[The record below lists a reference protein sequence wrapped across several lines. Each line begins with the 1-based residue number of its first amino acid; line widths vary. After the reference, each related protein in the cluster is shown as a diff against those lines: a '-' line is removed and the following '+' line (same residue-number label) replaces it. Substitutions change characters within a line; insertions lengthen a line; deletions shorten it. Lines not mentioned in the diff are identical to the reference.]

1 MDTLRQNMFPS
12 MQGVVD
18 CLFGFNATVSTLF
31 GATVNLWVSF
41 LHGKL
46 PTARHLSR
54 GLFSR
59 LPPKA
64 KELLMDTCSA
74 QLVDEGEHNI

>member
-31 GATVNLWVSF
+31 GATVNLGLVS
-41 LHGKL
+41 
-46 PTARHLSR
+46 ARQTPNR
-54 GLFSR
+54 QTFIQR
-59 LPPKA
+59 F
-64 KELLMDTCSA
+64 
-74 QLVDEGEHNI
+74 V